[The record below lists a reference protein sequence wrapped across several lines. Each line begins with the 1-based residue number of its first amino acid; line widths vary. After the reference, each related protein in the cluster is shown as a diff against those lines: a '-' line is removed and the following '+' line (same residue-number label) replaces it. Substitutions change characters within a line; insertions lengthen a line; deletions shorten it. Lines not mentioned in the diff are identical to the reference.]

1 MNPEPLSSIPTPVS
15 PARDARQNLRWL
27 FVLRNLMILAEGII
41 IFISL
46 YGLDIKLQEIPLW
59 GILTVMSAF
68 NWWTWIRLDSK
79 EPISENE
86 IFIQLS
92 FDVVAITAIL
102 YHTGGATN
110 PIAWFFLLPL
120 IIAATVLHQEYT
132 WYMVIF
138 TSGCYTLLM
147 SYYQPL
153 PDIQPWVFQGDRAQA
168 HAMHAMLPEHDLDL
182 HVFGMWF
189 GFVFSAVLVAYF
201 VVEMAKTLRA
211 REHSLAEAR
220 EQSLRNERVVALGT
234 LAAGAAHEMGT
245 PLGTMAILIRDI
257 EDDCGNGVD
266 PELAEKMKILRE
278 QVARCKQA
286 LSVMSASA
294 GEIRAE
300 SGRVMVLVGY
310 LDGVVESWL
319 QQRPG
324 AKLKYKKVGPLP
336 PPGIL
341 AELTLTHAL
350 INILNNA
357 AEVSPKGIELHAR
370 WDRSSLYL
378 RVLDRGPGIAPAI
391 SEQIGKAPISSTKE
405 QGLGVGLFLAFATI
419 HRLGGT
425 IEMSAR
431 PKGGGTVTQIVLPVV
446 TR

>member
-1 MNPEPLSSIPTPVS
+1 MNPEPRLSIPTPVN

-27 FVLRNLMILAEGII
+27 FVLRNLMILAEGLIV
-41 IFISL
+41 FISL
-46 YGLDIKLQEIPLW
+46 YGLDIPLREVPLW
-59 GILTVMSAF
+59 GILTLMAFF
-68 NWWTWIRLDSK
+68 NWWTWIRLDSV
-79 EPISENE
+79 EAIAEDE
-86 IFIQLS
+86 LFIQLS
-92 FDVVAITAIL
+92 FDVLAIAAVL
-102 YHTGGATN
+102 YFTGGATN

-120 IIAATVLHQEYT
+120 IIAANILHQEYT
-132 WYMVIF
+132 WYMVFF

-147 SYYQPL
+147 SFYQPL
-153 PDIQPWVFQGDRAQA
+153 PEIQPLVLQGERA
-168 HAMHAMLPEHDLDL
+168 HAVHAMFPEHDLDL

-201 VVEMAKTLRA
+201 VVEMANTLIA
-211 REHSLAEAR
+211 RERSLAEAR

-245 PLGTMAILIRDI
+245 PLGTMAILIQDMA
-257 EDDCGNGVD
+257 EDFEEAGD
-266 PELAEKMKILRE
+266 PELVEKFTILRD

-300 SGRVMVLVGY
+300 SGRFMPLDSY
-310 LDGVVESWL
+310 LDGVVASWQ

-324 AKLKYKKVGPLP
+324 AKLKYRKIGTIPT
-336 PPGIL
+336 PGVL

-357 AEVSPKGIELHAR
+357 TDVSPRGIELHAR
-370 WDRSSLYL
+370 WDRNSMTL
-378 RVLDRGPGIAPAI
+378 RILDRGPGIAPAI
-391 SEQIGKAPISSTKE
+391 SEQLGKAPITTKE

-419 HRLGGT
+419 NRLGGS
-425 IEMSAR
+425 IELLPR
-431 PKGGGTVTQIVLPVV
+431 QDGKGTATHIILPVV
-446 TR
+446 TQA